1 MAAFTGKLYLG
12 TDETDVCALG
22 PSGESVV
29 IASTNIMA
37 DRPYEDRCADAAHIV
52 HLVNAVEDL
61 RIVCLALN
69 AAKEARDEAGYGN
82 MTSKRHVAERVLRD
96 AENAVVEAAYALA
109 QIEEAASVWVVKR

>member
-37 DRPYEDRCADAAHIV
+37 DRPYEDRCADAAQ
-52 HLVNAVEDL
+52 
-61 RIVCLALN
+61 
-69 AAKEARDEAGYGN
+69 
-82 MTSKRHVAERVLRD
+82 
-96 AENAVVEAAYALA
+96 AAYALA